1 MSIEEPTDKER
12 METLEYNL
20 VMVLKD
26 IKKLW
31 QEIGEWSEHITETTY
46 KHMIEAHKFKHL
58 NSAKRIRESIE
69 DIDRKYDGLFHDI
82 QEHFQLSHPK
92 KKDTSKEGTDYL

>member
-1 MSIEEPTDKER
+1 MTEEPTDKER

-31 QEIGEWSEHITETTY
+31 YEIGEWTEFMTTITLQHE
-46 KHMIEAHKFKHL
+46 IEAHKFKHL

-82 QEHFQLSHPK
+82 QEHFQLPHPK
-92 KKDTSKEGTDYL
+92 KKEMSKEGTDYL